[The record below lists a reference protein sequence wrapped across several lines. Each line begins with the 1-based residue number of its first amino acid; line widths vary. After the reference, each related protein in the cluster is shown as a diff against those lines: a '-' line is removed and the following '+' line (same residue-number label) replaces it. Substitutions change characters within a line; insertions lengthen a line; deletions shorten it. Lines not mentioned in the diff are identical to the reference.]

1 MDKIVNCILTCLN
14 VCLKL
19 IGHKYFGC
27 TLFIVTCD
35 FFFNIKCG
43 ENAFKIKYMYCIYSL
58 NKVYAS
64 QKVMLFILIF
74 T

>member
-35 FFFNIKCG
+35 FYMWGKCI
-43 ENAFKIKYMYCIYSL
+43 KIKIYVL
-58 NKVYAS
+58 Y
-64 QKVMLFILIF
+64 L
-74 T
+74 

>member
-35 FFFNIKCG
+35 FYMWGKCI
-43 ENAFKIKYMYCIYSL
+43 KIKYMYCIYSL

>member
-35 FFFNIKCG
+35 FFFLTLNVGKMHL
-43 ENAFKIKYMYCIYSL
+43 KYICI
-58 NKVYAS
+58 V
-64 QKVMLFILIF
+64 FIV
-74 T
+74 